1 MKGRDRYSSADG
13 FDAGAMFEG
22 TDAFAAPPER
32 PRRGRSIE
40 NMRRA
45 LMRSNTRLLLSAV
58 MLFQFTAMLLVA
70 LQESPVDMQALLLA
84 VCLPA
89 ATWLTTMVFGRL
101 WPIDRAI
108 LILALLLCSVGII
121 TLSDIARAKITP
133 LTQAVY
139 ALIGLVAMAAGVA
152 FIRSVRNWKKW
163 ILPGMVLCL
172 GALASPWAF
181 GSVQNGARNWITII
195 PDQLTLQPSEFI
207 KPALILI
214 LAASLAG
221 RPRFAK
227 CLPVVAFAA
236 VCCGI
241 LLIQRDLGAVLLYF
255 LTTILIYFAATSNWL
270 ITLGGLGVGAL
281 GSIAAYKAFPY
292 VQERIAIWQNP
303 WSDPTDSG
311 GQIVQALIAIGSGGL
326 FGMGLGLGRPRNI
339 PLYHSDF
346 IFAAIAEEFGLI
358 FSICLLAV
366 YVLIIM
372 RGMVVAMNARTSFH
386 SLTAFGI
393 VTMLGLQTMLIV
405 GGNTKLIPLTGVT
418 LPLVSSG
425 GSSLVSTFLSFGI
438 LLGISSMNAEDEA
451 RDIDRLELREEVDL

>member
-1 MKGRDRYSSADG
+1 MKGYDPFTPDAG
-13 FDAGAMFEG
+13 FDAEPVF
-22 TDAFAAPPER
+22 DAPPPR
-32 PRRGRSIE
+32 PRGANIE
-40 NMRRA
+40 GMRKA

-58 MLFQFTAMLLVA
+58 MLFQFTAMLLIS
-70 LQESPVDMQALLLA
+70 LQEKPVDTQALILA
-84 VCLPA
+84 AALPA
-89 ATWLTTMVFGRL
+89 VTWLVVMAFGRL

-121 TLSDIARAKITP
+121 TLSDIARSRETP
-133 LTQAVY
+133 LTQAIY
-139 ALIGLVAMAAGVA
+139 ALTGIVAMAVGVV
-152 FIRSVRNWKKW
+152 FIRSVRHWKKW
-163 ILPGMVLCL
+163 VLPGMVLCL

-195 PDQLTLQPSEFI
+195 PDKLTIQPSEFI

-214 LAASLAG
+214 LAAALSG
-221 RPRFAK
+221 RPRFVK
-227 CLPVVAFAA
+227 CLPAIGFAA

-241 LLIQRDLGAVLLYF
+241 LLIQSDLGAVLLYF
-255 LTTILIYFAATSNWL
+255 LTTLILYFAATSNWL
-270 ITLGGLGVGAL
+270 ITLGGLGVGVA
-281 GSIAAYKAFPY
+281 GSVLAYKLVPY
-292 VQERIAIWQNP
+292 VQTRVAIWQNP
-303 WSDPTDSG
+303 WSDPTGSG
-311 GQIVQALIAIGSGGL
+311 GQIVQALMAIGSGGL

-346 IFAAIAEEFGLI
+346 IFAAIAEEFGLL

-372 RGMVVAMNARTSFH
+372 RGLVVAMNARTSFH
-386 SLTAFGI
+386 SLAAFGI
-393 VTMLGLQTMLIV
+393 VAMLGLQTMLIV

-418 LPLVSSG
+418 LPLISSG

-451 RDIDRLELREEVDL
+451 RDIDRLELREEAAL

>member
-1 MKGRDRYSSADG
+1 MKGYDPFTPDAG
-13 FDAGAMFEG
+13 FDAEPVF
-22 TDAFAAPPER
+22 DAPPPR
-32 PRRGRSIE
+32 PRGANIE
-40 NMRRA
+40 GMRKA

-58 MLFQFTAMLLVA
+58 MLFQFTAMLLIS
-70 LQESPVDMQALLLA
+70 LQEKPVDTQALILA
-84 VCLPA
+84 AALPA
-89 ATWLTTMVFGRL
+89 VTWLVVMAFGRL

-121 TLSDIARAKITP
+121 TLSDIARSRETP
-133 LTQAVY
+133 LTQAIY
-139 ALIGLVAMAAGVA
+139 ALIGIVAMAVGVV
-152 FIRSVRNWKKW
+152 FIRSVRHWKKW
-163 ILPGMVLCL
+163 VLPGMVLCL

-195 PDQLTLQPSEFI
+195 PDRLTIQPSEFI

-214 LAASLAG
+214 LAAALSG
-221 RPRFAK
+221 RPRFVK
-227 CLPVVAFAA
+227 CLPAIGFAA

-241 LLIQRDLGAVLLYF
+241 LLIQSDLGAVLLYF
-255 LTTILIYFAATSNWL
+255 LTTLLIYFVATSNWL
-270 ITLGGLGVGAL
+270 ITLGGLGVGVA
-281 GSIAAYKAFPY
+281 GSVLAYKLVPY
-292 VQERIAIWQNP
+292 VQTRVAIWQNP
-303 WSDPTDSG
+303 WSDPTGSG
-311 GQIVQALIAIGSGGL
+311 GQIVQALMAIGSGGL

-346 IFAAIAEEFGLI
+346 IFAAIAEEFGLL

-372 RGMVVAMNARTSFH
+372 RGLVVAMNARTSFH
-386 SLTAFGI
+386 SLAAFGI
-393 VTMLGLQTMLIV
+393 VAMLGLQTMLIV

-418 LPLVSSG
+418 LPLISSG

-451 RDIDRLELREEVDL
+451 RDIDRLELREEVGA

>member
-1 MKGRDRYSSADG
+1 
-13 FDAGAMFEG
+13 
-22 TDAFAAPPER
+22 
-32 PRRGRSIE
+32 
-40 NMRRA
+40 
-45 LMRSNTRLLLSAV
+45 MRSNTRLLLSAV
-58 MLFQFTAMLLVA
+58 MLFQFTAMLLIS
-70 LQESPVDMQALLLA
+70 LQEQPVDMQALILA
-84 VCLPA
+84 VALPA
-89 ATWLTTMVFGRL
+89 ATWLVTMLFGKI

-108 LILALLLCSVGII
+108 LILVMLLCSVGII

-133 LTQAVY
+133 LTQAIY
-139 ALIGLVAMAAGVA
+139 AAVGIGAMAVGIV
-152 FIRSVRNWKKW
+152 FIRSVRHWKKW
-163 ILPGMVLCL
+163 VLPGMALCL
-172 GALASPWAF
+172 AALASPWAF
-181 GSVQNGARNWITII
+181 GTVQNGARNWITII
-195 PDQLTLQPSEFI
+195 PERLTLQPSEFI

-221 RPRFAK
+221 RPRFVK
-227 CLPVVAFAA
+227 CLPAILFAA
-236 VCCGI
+236 ACCGI

-255 LTTILIYFAATSNWL
+255 MTTLLIYFAATSNWL
-270 ITLGGLGVGAL
+270 ITLGGLGVGVA
-281 GSIAAYKAFPY
+281 GSILAYKALPY
-292 VQERIAIWQNP
+292 VQTRIAIWQNP
-303 WSDPTDSG
+303 WSDPTESG
-311 GQIVQALIAIGSGGL
+311 AQIVQALIAIGSGGL

-358 FSICLLAV
+358 FSICLLAI
-366 YVLIIM
+366 YVIIIM

-418 LPLVSSG
+418 LPLISSG

-451 RDIDRLELREEVDL
+451 RDIDRLEMREEVEM